1 MLLLG
6 TNAVESAG
14 RINLL
19 VGQVKYSERPGLAWQ
34 TCCGQSLLI
43 IIIIIF
49 SPFRVKAEEE
59 EDVLCFD
66 YIIFL
71 HFGQSILLPAPS

>member
-6 TNAVESAG
+6 TNAVKSAG

-34 TCCGQSLLI
+34 TCCGQSLLT
-43 IIIIIF
+43 IIIIF
-49 SPFRVKAEEE
+49 SPFGVKE